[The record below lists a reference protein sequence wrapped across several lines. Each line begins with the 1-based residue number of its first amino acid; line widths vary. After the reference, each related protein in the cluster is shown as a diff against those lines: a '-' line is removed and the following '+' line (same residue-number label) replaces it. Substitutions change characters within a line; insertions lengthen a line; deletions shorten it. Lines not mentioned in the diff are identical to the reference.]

1 MLQTIIRP
9 DKEKVHF
16 TYDALGRR
24 LSKTFKNTTT
34 KWLWDG
40 NVPLHEWK
48 ENAQGDILSNSSVG
62 DNGIVTW
69 VFEENS
75 FIPTAKLKGEKK
87 IQRNIKPIRNTNK
100 SL

>member
-1 MLQTIIRP
+1 MLQTVIRP
-9 DKEKVHF
+9 DKLQVHF

-24 LSKTFKNTTT
+24 LSKTFKSTTT

-48 ENAQGDILSNSSVG
+48 ENQNGDILSNSTVG

-69 VFEENS
+69 VFEDYRVLRKSPVDFFNED
-75 FIPTAKLKGEKK
+75 TAGAWCLFLL
-87 IQRNIKPIRNTNK
+87 QN
-100 SL
+100 

>member
-1 MLQTIIRP
+1 MLQTVTRP
-9 DKEKVHF
+9 DKLQVHF

-24 LSKTFKNTTT
+24 LSKTFKSTTT

-48 ENAQGDILSNSSVG
+48 ENQNGDILSNSTVG

-69 VFEENS
+69 VFEDYQVLRKSPVDFFNEDTAGALASTNS
-75 FIPTAKLKGEKK
+75 KT
-87 IQRNIKPIRNTNK
+87 
-100 SL
+100 